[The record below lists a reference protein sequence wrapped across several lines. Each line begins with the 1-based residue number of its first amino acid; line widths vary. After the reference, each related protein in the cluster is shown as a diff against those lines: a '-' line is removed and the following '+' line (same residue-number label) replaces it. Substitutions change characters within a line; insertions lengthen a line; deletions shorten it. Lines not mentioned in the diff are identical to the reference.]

1 MVHPFVY
8 MSLFSYLSSAFSSVS
23 ARDAARFPGWKSR
36 SWSPPEVV
44 GHINLVDVHGG
55 HSSCGSVTGASR
67 FLIDLVTDMCAP
79 RAVDSSI
86 VRAHQHSATAKH
98 SAQED
103 RTVLVEHAG
112 AVSNDKSPR
121 CFRDEPGDHALRRSR
136 GGLSTKIHAAVDG
149 RGPPLAILLT
159 PGQAGDAPMMLPLLA
174 HLRVQRTIGRPGTRP
189 GTSLCVSTPTTRP
202 SATVTCTPSSSATS
216 RSVSA
221 GTGHSRRA

>member
-86 VRAHQHSATAKH
+86 VRAHQHS
-98 SAQED
+98 
-103 RTVLVEHAG
+103 HAG